1 MKKRLAVLL
10 AVLMTAST
18 VITGC
23 SGNKLDVNAEAVNV
37 DGVSIPLGEVSFMLR
52 YQQMSMQT
60 MFGAY
65 FGEDFLNQDITGT
78 GEPYGITFRQNVVD
92 QLADYYVLE
101 AHAAELGVEL
111 SAEDKALA
119 ETAAKSFCESNS
131 SKTLNAMG
139 TDEASVLRV
148 LELTRLQQL
157 VYDNLSGTIDTEVDE
172 AEAAQKR
179 ISYVMTSTVGSSDAD
194 GNVTELTEDELTEK
208 KVLLGSI
215 LEEAK
220 ASGDLNAAAEAHEM
234 TATSTTY
241 GADDV
246 SLNDAVKE
254 AADQLKDGEFSEV
267 IEAESGYYIV
277 YMESTFDEEA
287 TQTKIDSILASREQ
301 EAYDNW
307 LNPLKEAS
315 VIATNDACIEQLN
328 FDRKFNMK
336 TENE

>member
-10 AVLMTAST
+10 AVLMTASAA
-18 VITGC
+18 VTGC
-23 SGNKLDVNAEAVNV
+23 GGNALDVSAEAVNV
-37 DGVSIPLGEVSFMLR
+37 DGVSIPLGEVGFLLR
-52 YQQMSMQT
+52 YQQVSMQN

-65 FGEDFLNQDITGT
+65 FGEDFLNQDLTGS

-92 QLADYYVLE
+92 QLTDYYVLE
-101 AHAAELGVEL
+101 AHAAELGVKL
-111 SAEDKALA
+111 SEDDLAQAEA
-119 ETAAKSFCESNS
+119 AAKSFCESNS
-131 SKTLNAMG
+131 SKILKAMG
-139 TDEASVLRV
+139 TDEASVAHV
-148 LELTRLQQL
+148 LELTKLQDL

-194 GNVTELTEDELTEK
+194 GNVTELTEDELAEK
-208 KVLLGSI
+208 RALLEEI

-220 ASGDLNAAAEAHEM
+220 ASGDLSAAAEAKELS
-234 TATSTTY
+234 ATSATY

-246 SLNDAVKE
+246 SLNDAVKA
-254 AADQLKDGEFSEV
+254 AADQLKDGEYSEV

-287 TQTKIDSILASREQ
+287 TQTKIDSILSSREQ

-315 VIATNDACIEQLN
+315 DIATNDACIEQLN

-336 TENE
+336 IENE